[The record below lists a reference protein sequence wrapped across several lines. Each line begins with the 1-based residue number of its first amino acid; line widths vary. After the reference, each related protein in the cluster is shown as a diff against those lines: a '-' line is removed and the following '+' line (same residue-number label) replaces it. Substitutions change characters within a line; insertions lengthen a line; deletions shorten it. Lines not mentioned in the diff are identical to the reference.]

1 MEDWMTTGVHLD
13 ITQYALDVETSEWEY
28 LGEFSVLQ
36 LVFQEENLS
45 LSCTNVS
52 VFCDYIT
59 LMVDHKASLVN
70 SHVLAT
76 FIFSS
81 KQLDP
86 SVAISVENSHN
97 FLDFESLSLIC
108 VEFRHQSTELL
119 ELFCIKA
126 L

>member
-1 MEDWMTTGVHLD
+1 MTTWVHLD
-13 ITQYALDVETSEWEY
+13 VTQYALDVETSEWEY

-76 FIFSS
+76 FIFAS
-81 KQLDP
+81 KQLDL

-97 FLDFESLSLIC
+97 FLDFESLS
-108 VEFRHQSTELL
+108 
-119 ELFCIKA
+119 
-126 L
+126 

>member
-1 MEDWMTTGVHLD
+1 MTTGVHLD

-76 FIFSS
+76 FIFAS